1 MAETFAIAP
10 TGEGRLQA
18 TGELSFTTAAAALHS
33 GLGLLWQK
41 ADWVI
46 DLAGVTF
53 GDSAGVAVLVEW
65 IAAARNLGGSI
76 RYENVP
82 AQMLAI
88 ARIADLDDLLLPG

>member
-1 MAETFAIAP
+1 MTRREHRGLAVGHMGA
-10 TGEGRLQA
+10 
-18 TGELSFTTAAAALHS
+18 FTKEKGQDIL
-33 GLGLLWQK
+33 
-41 ADWVI
+41 
-46 DLAGVTF
+46 
-53 GDSAGVAVLVEW
+53 